1 MIKYFK
7 RLFWQILK
15 GLSQAALV
23 FFVPGIVGG
32 ENFMRLDYVMTSSR
46 TFSSFFDGFLSFHYQ
61 DEYLKSKTINR
72 SIIILF
78 YLIGVLSILIFA
90 KTFGVEG
97 NMALIAILFT
107 TYFFTDVFVK
117 LFDLTGEYLLSSI
130 LRLLI
135 SLVLVVL
142 LITTKKINTVIFCL
156 LLLPLISNMLVS
168 RQLYTHNLTWVEIKL
183 LLRDYGPLI
192 FYGFFSIFYVLVDR
206 TYLLKYVDKDVAV
219 TFAYLSR
226 VIALM
231 GFFLG
236 AISTM
241 LYADSNKI
249 LLMLN
254 NWKYSKYITSV
265 ALLIS
270 CVIIGLLNFLFIV
283 FLDVELNYA
292 TWSLVLLYMPVQ
304 LLGSILITLS
314 LRLRNKL
321 KHIGGGILAMT
332 LALFVELFIFKKGF
346 YIEGIMLKLL
356 TTSVIWSFFIML
368 SLKIK
373 LRMIYEIIASAAVCI
388 ALFPL
393 EINFYQKL
401 FIIIILKFLY
411 IGVQGI
417 IQVKR
422 VL

>member
-1 MIKYFK
+1 M
-7 RLFWQILK
+7 LK
-15 GLSQAALV
+15 GLSQAVLV
-23 FFVPGIVGG
+23 FIVPGFVGG

-46 TFSSFFDGFLSFHYQ
+46 TFSGFFDGFLSFHYQ
-61 DEYLKSKTINR
+61 DEYLKTKTINR

-78 YLIGVLSILIFA
+78 FLIGFLSILVFA
-90 KTFGVEG
+90 KTFGVYR
-97 NMALIAILFT
+97 NFALIAMLFT

-117 LFDLTGEYLLSSI
+117 VFDLTGKYLFSSI
-130 LRLLI
+130 LRLLL

-142 LITTKKINTVIFCL
+142 LITTKQINTAILCL

-168 RQLYTHNLTWVEIKL
+168 RQIYTHNLTWVEIKL
-183 LLRDYGPLI
+183 ILRDYGPLI

-206 TYLLKYVDKDVAV
+206 TYLLKYVDKDVAI
-219 TFAYLSR
+219 TFAYISR
-226 VIALM
+226 VIAVM
-231 GFFLG
+231 GFFLS

-241 LYADSNKI
+241 LYADSSKI
-249 LLMLN
+249 LLMLKT
-254 NWKYSKYITSV
+254 WKYSRYIISV

-270 CVIIGLLNFLFIV
+270 CVIIGLLNFLFIII
-283 FLDVELNYA
+283 LDVKLNYA
-292 TWSLVLLYMPVQ
+292 TWSLVLLYIPVQ

-332 LALFVELFIFKKGF
+332 FALFVELFIFKKGF
-346 YIEGIMLKLL
+346 YVEGIMLKLL
-356 TTSVIWSFFIML
+356 TTSVLWSLLIML

-373 LRMIYEIIASAAVCI
+373 LRMIYEIIAAAAVCI
-388 ALFPL
+388 ALLPL
-393 EINFYQKL
+393 EIDIYQKL
-401 FIIIILKFLY
+401 FIIIILGFLY
-411 IGVQGI
+411 IGVQGF

>member
-1 MIKYFK
+1 M
-7 RLFWQILK
+7 LK
-15 GLSQAALV
+15 GLSQAVLV
-23 FFVPGIVGG
+23 FIVPGFVGG

-46 TFSSFFDGFLSFHYQ
+46 TFSGFFDGFLSFHYQ

-78 YLIGVLSILIFA
+78 YLIGFLSILIFA
-90 KTFGVEG
+90 KTFGVYR
-97 NMALIAILFT
+97 NFALIAMLFT

-117 LFDLTGEYLLSSI
+117 VFDLTGKYLFSSI
-130 LRLLI
+130 LRVLL

-142 LITTKKINTVIFCL
+142 LITTKQINTVILCL

-168 RQLYTHNLTWVEIKL
+168 RQIYTHNLTWVEIKL
-183 LLRDYGPLI
+183 ILRDYGPLI

-206 TYLLKYVDKDVAV
+206 TYLLKYVDKDVAI
-219 TFAYLSR
+219 TFAYISR
-226 VIALM
+226 VIAVM
-231 GFFLG
+231 GFFLS

-241 LYADSNKI
+241 LYADSSKI
-249 LLMLN
+249 LLMLKT
-254 NWKYSKYITSV
+254 WKYSRYIISV

-270 CVIIGLLNFLFIV
+270 CVIIGLLNFLFII
-283 FLDVELNYA
+283 FLDVKLNYA
-292 TWSLVLLYMPVQ
+292 TWSLVLLYIPVQ

-332 LALFVELFIFKKGF
+332 FALFVELFIFKGGF
-346 YIEGIMLKLL
+346 YVEGIMLKLL
-356 TTSVIWSFFIML
+356 TTSILWSLLIML
-368 SLKIK
+368 SLKIE
-373 LRMIYEIIASAAVCI
+373 LRMIYEIIAAAAVCI
-388 ALFPL
+388 ALLPL
-393 EINFYQKL
+393 EIDIYQKL
-401 FIIIILKFLY
+401 FIIIILVFLY
-411 IGVQGI
+411 VCVQGF